1 METNKKIYLTLKN
14 INGRVIYFLIID
26 EKEIELI
33 LDITTIKNEIAEL
46 IENNMTFEKIKMAF
60 RNSMEYF
67 LLNTIYNIANNE
79 ILNFKILLTKNKITI
94 MREDEFLFETVIRFE
109 TFLLFSYYKI
119 STINDLNKIF
129 N

>member
-109 TFLLFSYYKI
+109 TFLLFLYYKI

>member
-1 METNKKIYLTLKN
+1 MKTNKKTYLTLKN

-94 MREDEFLFETVIRFE
+94 IREDEFLFETVIRFE